1 MAIRTIIENGDSILR
16 KNAKEVEVVDER
28 IKVLVEDMIETLH
41 KYNGVGLA
49 APQVGILKRVIVI
62 DTYDGSD
69 VLVLINPK
77 IIKTKG
83 EQTVEEGCLSFPNQY
98 AKVVRP
104 KEVIVEALNEKGEK
118 IRVEG
123 KELLAQALMHEI
135 DHLNGILFVDLMIP
149 GTMEIVEPNNQD

>member
-1 MAIRTIIENGDSILR
+1 MAIRTIIENGDPILR
-16 KNAKEVEVVDER
+16 KTAKEVEVVDER

-104 KEVIVEALNEKGEK
+104 KEVIVEEIKEKGEK